1 MRSSLAPLVPPLAAL
16 QYWVPLARRNTGSL
30 QRLPPELCRRFLC
43 ICPMSKSLYKLHGI
57 FYILKPWL
65 INNMCTL
72 SCIYFWT
79 GSSTHFSFWL
89 KPGLDILL
97 IDNRKIP
104 PADCFQPNLRYYEV
118 EQEFLSL
125 SLFFF
130 FFSHTLREIFLNDLR
145 LQGWFMKRLREQK
158 AMLVIFRV
166 SRSGQ

>member
-1 MRSSLAPLVPPLAAL
+1 MKNLCGLRLGKDMVALFFVTSLLMVVLHLV
-16 QYWVPLARRNTGSL
+16 T
-30 QRLPPELCRRFLC
+30 
-43 ICPMSKSLYKLHGI
+43 CPMSKSLYKLRGL

-65 INNMCTL
+65 INNVCTL

-104 PADCFQPNLRYYEV
+104 PADCFQPNMRYCEV

-125 SLFFF
+125 SLFFLI
-130 FFSHTLREIFLNDLR
+130 FSYFKRNIVDWLETSRMIHEKVERTESCVGAFSCLLKWIVGIWLSLND
-145 LQGWFMKRLREQK
+145 
-158 AMLVIFRV
+158 
-166 SRSGQ
+166 